1 MQHCEPDVGPRR
13 VAKVLALCEKE
24 VELAGTE
31 PVERFQ
37 PVGRRP
43 ADDEGASPTP
53 ADGSD
58 APNPPRAQDRD
69 QEEAQPVPVEA
80 PVVQTER

>member
-1 MQHCEPDVGPRR
+1 M
-13 VAKVLALCEKE
+13 LALREKA

-31 PVERFQ
+31 PMERFQ

-43 ADDEGASPTP
+43 AGDEGASPTP

-58 APNPPRAQDRD
+58 AANRPRAQDRD
-69 QEEAQPVPVEA
+69 QEEA
-80 PVVQTER
+80 PVVETER